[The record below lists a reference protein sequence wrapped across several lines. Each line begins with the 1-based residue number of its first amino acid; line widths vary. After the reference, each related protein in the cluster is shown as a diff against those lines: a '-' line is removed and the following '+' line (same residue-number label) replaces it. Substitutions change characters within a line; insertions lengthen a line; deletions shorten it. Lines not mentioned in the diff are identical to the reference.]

1 MAPEGKLGAG
11 LGGTPSTI
19 PGSAAGILEMTQWT
33 QGCGLGASGSSTI
46 SASSRVSGGRP
57 DHARGGERSSPSP
70 VCRLGMTAPESNAGL
85 FNRTDDMIVLQARV
99 IPGPLY
105 RVRGRVSG
113 PHRETDFFIVINQP
127 AGREHKGLRGRK
139 RAPFPMREMTEPP
152 PIWMVPPVQI

>member
-1 MAPEGKLGAG
+1 
-11 LGGTPSTI
+11 
-19 PGSAAGILEMTQWT
+19 
-33 QGCGLGASGSSTI
+33 
-46 SASSRVSGGRP
+46 
-57 DHARGGERSSPSP
+57 
-70 VCRLGMTAPESNAGL
+70 MTAPESNAGL